1 MRRRDFIAAFAG
13 VAAAWPLAARAQH
26 LAVQFFRIAQPAGA
40 LRRQA
45 LARITH
51 ATPSAVRDPATAS
64 EWRASAIRHIAD
76 STWRGW
82 YGPLR

>member
-40 LRRQA
+40 LRRKA
-45 LARITH
+45 LL
-51 ATPSAVRDPATAS
+51 
-64 EWRASAIRHIAD
+64 E
-76 STWRGW
+76 
-82 YGPLR
+82 